1 MRLLVVEDELN
12 IATAMEKILK
22 KDGYAVDV
30 ALTGREAE
38 DLMVI
43 NEYDLIL
50 LDIRLPD
57 TDGFTILSKLREVSE
72 TVRVIIVSANRE
84 IDDRIKGLD
93 LGANDYIVKPFDVQ
107 ELRARIRALLRRNF
121 VVKPN
126 IIKIEEME
134 IDLTS
139 HRVSYQNRELILTMK
154 EYSILVYLAENKG
167 KSISAEEL
175 YNHIWNED
183 SNPFTSVMRVHIYSL
198 RKKLSNVT
206 GRDDIITNVKG
217 LGYSLNLD

>member
-198 RKKLSNVT
+198 RKKLSNAT